1 MAKHHRIPT
10 LAENINRSP
19 RLSYL
24 SSHSQ
29 SASFMSESGEI
40 TELMTLDEAENL
52 LHDRTTAAVQVI
64 SGSGGV
70 LCGSYPGS
78 FAPGA
83 PLAGQ
88 LTPGGRLSMAAGLLA
103 GSGVLL
109 LRVTVNGG
117 GLSPGIG
124 SFGDGSERLEEL
136 GISFNEQLFGAVG
149 GRISM
154 AGSPAVTVVEMAGGR
169 LTQRQKNFKR
179 KSTATAAIVA
189 SGEQT
194 SLNAIG
200 LQLSVDRGGP
210 QEWGEATRSYV
221 KAQRRHAGRATF
233 QGQVYNFLER
243 PAGYNHVLGP
253 KRTVIICL
261 DATICLNIRQDSVSA
276 STACFPRDSGET
288 IHLANNTEIKI
299 LGPDPSRVNPGLFP
313 KFVDTDSIRKK
324 TDNQSSAD
332 ERNARKG
339 EELNL
344 EAGVRDADDSQPA
357 AVVASKA
364 EDD

>member
-52 LHDRTTAAVQVI
+52 LHDRSAAVQVI

-103 GSGVLL
+103 GSGGGAGLSAAAA
-109 LRVTVNGG
+109 NGG
-117 GLSPGIG
+117 GPVAGGGVSPGVG
-124 SFGDGSERLEEL
+124 SFGDGSERFEEI

-243 PAGYNHVLGP
+243 PAGYKCFVYH
-253 KRTVIICL
+253 I
-261 DATICLNIRQDSVSA
+261 SV
-276 STACFPRDSGET
+276 
-288 IHLANNTEIKI
+288 
-299 LGPDPSRVNPGLFP
+299 
-313 KFVDTDSIRKK
+313 
-324 TDNQSSAD
+324 
-332 ERNARKG
+332 
-339 EELNL
+339 
-344 EAGVRDADDSQPA
+344 
-357 AVVASKA
+357 
-364 EDD
+364 